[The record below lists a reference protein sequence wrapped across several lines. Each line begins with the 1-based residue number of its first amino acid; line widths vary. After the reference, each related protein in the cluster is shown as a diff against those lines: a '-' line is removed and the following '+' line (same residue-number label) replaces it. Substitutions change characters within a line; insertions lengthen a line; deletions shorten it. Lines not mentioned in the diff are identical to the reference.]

1 MSVMGKYIYGI
12 SPRRSLS
19 RAKSR
24 DSGQVNS
31 NGEERLGSCL
41 PADSSPEALAKEEA
55 SAQAGGITVCEEV
68 YHPTKIFDVWVYTI
82 PYRDISAVVS
92 DSEIVDYTHMLKDA
106 LARQL
111 ITHQKVIEEIMPEH
125 IIIPMRLG
133 TFASDEKEVRDIL
146 NKGYRV
152 IKDTFGKIKDKM
164 EIDVVATWSD
174 FNVVLK
180 EVGEEK
186 EIKEFKER
194 LLANPK
200 GITVDDQMK
209 VGVMVKKVL
218 DEKREKCAFQ
228 IQNALK
234 TVSQGF
240 KEHEVMDDTMVI
252 NAAFLIDKAK
262 SKDFDRKVEELNVN
276 FAEELNF
283 RCVGPLPPYSF
294 YTLEINKIQFEEI
307 DWARKTLGISSL
319 TTNRYEIKKAYQ
331 RAAFYSHPDK
341 KPDKPGM
348 GREFDEVTKAYK
360 VLLEYCQDD
369 SCSFKEE
376 DFRKNSLI
384 VQVRE

>member
-1 MSVMGKYIYGI
+1 MGKYIYGI
-12 SPRRSLS
+12 IPRRSLS

-31 NGEERLGSCL
+31 NGEGLF
-41 PADSSPEALAKEEA
+41 
-55 SAQAGGITVCEEV
+55 GG
-68 YHPTKIFDVWVYTI
+68 WVYTI

-92 DSEIVDYTHMLKDA
+92 DSEIVDYTHVLKDA

-111 ITHQKVIEEIMPEH
+111 VTHQKVIEEIMPEH

-152 IKDTFGKIKDKM
+152 IKEVLGKIKDKI
-164 EIDVVATWSD
+164 EIDVVATWSN
-174 FNVVLK
+174 FASALK

-200 GITVDDQMK
+200 GITVDDKLK
-209 VGVMVKKVL
+209 VGVMVKKAL
-218 DEKREKCAFQ
+218 DERRQKYAFQ

-234 TVSQGF
+234 TVSQAF
-240 KEHEVMDDTMVI
+240 KVHEVMDDKMVI
-252 NAAFLIDKAK
+252 NTAFFINKAK
-262 SKDFDRKVEELNVN
+262 QKDFDRKVEELNTN
-276 FAEELNF
+276 FAEELDF

-294 YTLEINKIQFEEI
+294 HTLEVKKMQFEEI
-307 DWARKTLGISSL
+307 DWARKRFGLNGL
-319 TTNRYEIKKAYQ
+319 AANKEEIKKAYQ
-331 RAAFYSHPDK
+331 RAAFNSHPDK
-341 KPDKPGM
+341 KPNRSGVEK
-348 GREFDEVTKAYK
+348 EFDDVTKAYK
-360 VLLEYCQDD
+360 ILLNYCQDD

>member
-12 SPRRSLS
+12 M
-19 RAKSR
+19 KS
-24 DSGQVNS
+24 DGPHTEDFGV
-31 NGEERLGSCL
+31 GVG
-41 PADSSPEALAKEEA
+41 
-55 SAQAGGITVCEEV
+55 
-68 YHPTKIFDVWVYTI
+68 VWVYTI

-111 ITHQKVIEEIMPEH
+111 VTHQKVIEEIMPEH

-152 IKDTFGKIKDKM
+152 IKEVLGKIKDKI
-164 EIDVVATWSD
+164 EIDVVATWSN
-174 FNVVLK
+174 FASALK

-186 EIKEFKER
+186 EIKEFKEK

-234 TVSQGF
+234 TVSQAF
-240 KEHEVMDDTMVI
+240 KVHEVMDDKMVI
-252 NAAFLIDKAK
+252 NTAFFINKAK
-262 SKDFDRKVEELNVN
+262 QKDFDRKVEELNTN
-276 FAEELNF
+276 FTEELDF

-294 YTLEINKIQFEEI
+294 HTLEVKKMQFEEI
-307 DWARKTLGISSL
+307 DWARKRFGLNGL
-319 TTNRYEIKKAYQ
+319 AANKEEIKKAYQ
-331 RAAFYSHPDK
+331 RAAFNSHPDK
-341 KPDKPGM
+341 KPNRSGVEK
-348 GREFDEVTKAYK
+348 EFDDVTKAYK
-360 VLLEYCQDD
+360 ILLNYCQDD